1 MEMITYLYILYQADI
16 LLGTSTRKG
25 RLKMKFGT
33 GYAYWGTNWECDYLI
48 LTKKVAD
55 MGFDI
60 LEIGADHLYD
70 MSDQEIAALKK
81 AGKDNGIE
89 FTTNSGPAKE
99 NDFSSADA
107 GVREHALV
115 YFEKVLQNMK
125 KLGSKTLVGAIYS
138 FWPTDFVD
146 TDKEAA
152 WDRSIDGLKKLSKTA
167 EELDIEC
174 ALEVL
179 NRNET
184 YILTDCAESIEYVER
199 VGSDKITLLLDTY
212 HMNIEE
218 DNMYD
223 AIRKAGKYLGH
234 LHVGECNRKLP
245 GMNNSINWPEIGKA
259 LRDIDYQKAVVM
271 EPFILKGGQVGRDI
285 RVWRDLSGQA
295 TPEQMD
301 QYIKESLVFLKKCC
315 LGIGGN

>member
-1 MEMITYLYILYQADI
+1 
-16 LLGTSTRKG
+16 
-25 RLKMKFGT
+25 MKFGT
-33 GYAYWGTNWECDYLI
+33 GYAYWGTNWECDYLT

-55 MGFDI
+55 IGFDI

-81 AGKDNGIE
+81 AGEDNGIE
-89 FTTNSGPAKE
+89 FTTNSGPSKE

-107 GVREHALV
+107 GVREHALT

-138 FWPTDFVD
+138 FWPTDFAD

-184 YILTDCAESIEYVER
+184 YILTDCAESIEYVEK
-199 VGSDKITLLLDTY
+199 VGSDKITILLDTY

-285 RVWRDLSGQA
+285 RVWRDLSDQA

>member
-1 MEMITYLYILYQADI
+1 
-16 LLGTSTRKG
+16 
-25 RLKMKFGT
+25 MKFGT
-33 GYAYWGTNWECDYLI
+33 GYAYWGTNWECNYLT

-55 MGFDI
+55 IGFDI

-81 AGKDNGIE
+81 AGEENGIE
-89 FTTNSGPAKE
+89 FTTNSGPSKE

-107 GVREHALV
+107 GVREHALA
-115 YFEKVLQNMK
+115 YFEKVLQNMN

-152 WDRSIDGLKKLSKTA
+152 WDRSIDGLKQLSKTA

-184 YILTDCAESIEYVER
+184 YILTDCAESIEYVEK
-199 VGSDKITLLLDTY
+199 VGSDKITILLDTY

-285 RVWRDLSGQA
+285 RVWRDLSDQA

-301 QYIKESLVFLKKCC
+301 QYIKDSLVFLKKCC
-315 LGIGGN
+315 LGIGGK

>member
-1 MEMITYLYILYQADI
+1 
-16 LLGTSTRKG
+16 
-25 RLKMKFGT
+25 
-33 GYAYWGTNWECDYLI
+33 
-48 LTKKVAD
+48 
-55 MGFDI
+55 
-60 LEIGADHLYD
+60 
-70 MSDQEIAALKK
+70 
-81 AGKDNGIE
+81 
-89 FTTNSGPAKE
+89 
-99 NDFSSADA
+99 
-107 GVREHALV
+107 
-115 YFEKVLQNMK
+115 MK

-146 TDKEAA
+146 TNKEAA
-152 WDRSIDGLKKLSKTA
+152 WETSIACLQELSKTA

-184 YILTDCAESIEYVER
+184 YILTDCAEAIEYVGK
-199 VGSDKITLLLDTY
+199 VGSRNINILLDTY

-223 AIRKAGKYLGH
+223 AIRKAGDLLGH

-259 LRDIDYQKAVVM
+259 LRDINYKKAVVM
-271 EPFILKGGQVGRDI
+271 EPFMLKGGQVGHDI
-285 RVWRDLSGQA
+285 RVWRDLSNNA

-301 QYIKESLVFLKKCC
+301 QYIKDSLVYLKKCC
-315 LGIGGN
+315 LG

>member
-1 MEMITYLYILYQADI
+1 
-16 LLGTSTRKG
+16 
-25 RLKMKFGT
+25 MKFGT
-33 GYAYWGTNWECDYLI
+33 GYAYWGINWECDYI
-48 LTKKVAD
+48 AMTNKVAD
-55 MGFDI
+55 IGFDI
-60 LEIGADHLYD
+60 LEIGADHLYH
-70 MSDQEIAALKK
+70 MSDEEIAKLKK
-81 AGKDNGIE
+81 VGAERCIE
-89 FTTNSGPAKE
+89 FTTNSGPSKD
-99 NDFSSADA
+99 NDFASADPV
-107 GVREHALV
+107 VREHGV
-115 YFEKVLQNMK
+115 QYFKAILQNMK

-138 FWPTDFVD
+138 FWPTDFVN

-152 WDRSIDGLKKLSKTA
+152 WKTSIDCLKELSKTA

-184 YILTDCAESIEYVER
+184 YILTDCAEAIAYVEK
-199 VGSDKITLLLDTY
+199 VGSKQVTILLDTY

-223 AIRKAGKYLGH
+223 AIRKAGNLLGH

-259 LRDIDYQKAVVM
+259 LRDIQYKKAVVM
-271 EPFILKGGQVGRDI
+271 EPFMLMGGQVGHDI
-285 RVWRDLSGQA
+285 RVWRDLSNHA

-301 QYIKESLVFLKKCC
+301 QYIKDSLVYLKKCC
-315 LGIGGN
+315 LG